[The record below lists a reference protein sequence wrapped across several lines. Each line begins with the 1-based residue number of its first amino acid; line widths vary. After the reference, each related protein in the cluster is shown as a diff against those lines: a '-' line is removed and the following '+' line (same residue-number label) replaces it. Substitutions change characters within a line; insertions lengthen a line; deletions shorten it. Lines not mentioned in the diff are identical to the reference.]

1 MLLLELLRRAVLRLR
16 LLLLHRRTILRR
28 RAVLLL
34 LRRAVLRRIIL
45 RWRAVLL
52 LRRRSILRRRAI
64 LRWRAILRLLG
75 GGAGR
80 GRLLRQSSLLLSP
93 RLLTRHA
100 TRWRC
105 HARLLARLRPS
116 LIFTPARGDEAT
128 RTVHG
133 PLHLHEGESGLHA
146 HWRSPDHLYRGEGQ
160 VRHVGWRPREVG
172 TTFFPV
178 ETDSSMRFEFRRFV
192 VCRDKT
198 ACLQTTA
205 MHGHGF
211 VFVVIV

>member
-52 LRRRSILRRRAI
+52 LRRRSILR
-64 LRWRAILRLLG
+64 WRAILRLLG

-100 TRWRC
+100 TLWRC

-146 HWRSPDHLYRGEGQ
+146 HWRSPDHLYRGEGHRA
-160 VRHVGWRPREVG
+160 VRHWMEAERSR
-172 TTFFPV
+172 
-178 ETDSSMRFEFRRFV
+178 
-192 VCRDKT
+192 
-198 ACLQTTA
+198 
-205 MHGHGF
+205 
-211 VFVVIV
+211 